1 MSSKGVKTMDNELY
15 YESPDFAAILTF
27 IDAIFSELNLGLF
40 IYHVEDPKDI
50 STSRLIYAN
59 KEASRCTGTD
69 LRRML
74 GKTIFEAFPYLDE
87 TEAPDRFAE
96 VIKTRKPVHVG
107 VVEYSDNDVR
117 HGKYSTRAFPMPR
130 GCFGVIF
137 EVLGD

>member
-1 MSSKGVKTMDNELY
+1 MGKDLY

-40 IYHVEDPKDI
+40 IYHVEDPKEI
-50 STSRLIYAN
+50 STARLIYAN
-59 KEASRCTGTD
+59 KEASRCCGTD

-87 TEAPDRFAE
+87 TEAPRRFAE
-96 VIKTRKPVHVG
+96 VIKTRKPVNVG
-107 VVEYSDNDVR
+107 VVEYSDEDVKP
-117 HGKYSTRAFPMPR
+117 GKFPTRAFPMPR

-137 EVLGD
+137 ENISGATGAE